1 METARRNDG
10 TPRTA
15 QQSIPFERMFADG
28 ICRVS
33 PNYYTKTIQF
43 SDINYQLAQ
52 QEDKA
57 AIFEEWCS
65 FLNFFDSSIHFE
77 LSFMNLA
84 TDAESFEKTIRIP
97 LQNDGFD
104 SIRIEYTQMLR
115 QQLSRGNNGLTK
127 TKYLTFGIQASSMR
141 QAKPRLD
148 HVESDL
154 LNNFRRIGCL
164 AWVLNGKER
173 LRLMHD
179 MFHLGEHDRFQ
190 FDWKWLAPSGLSVKD
205 FIAPS
210 AFVQGEPNFPD
221 GEYLWGHVLS
231 GYHRL

>member
-65 FLNFFDSSIHFE
+65 FLNFFDSSI
-77 LSFMNLA
+77 SFIHMVTWNLA
-84 TDAESFEKTIRIP
+84 
-97 LQNDGFD
+97 
-104 SIRIEYTQMLR
+104 
-115 QQLSRGNNGLTK
+115 
-127 TKYLTFGIQASSMR
+127 
-141 QAKPRLD
+141 
-148 HVESDL
+148 
-154 LNNFRRIGCL
+154 
-164 AWVLNGKER
+164 
-173 LRLMHD
+173 
-179 MFHLGEHDRFQ
+179 
-190 FDWKWLAPSGLSVKD
+190 
-205 FIAPS
+205 IAP
-210 AFVQGEPNFPD
+210 VWTTP
-221 GEYLWGHVLS
+221 YKW
-231 GYHRL
+231 RLVRWSRM